1 MKNSANALAPAAV
14 CANAATGSTGGFSPG
29 CRKFG
34 PVVGTSAGTVGRLG
48 VGEGLGALD
57 GATGVDTWADDDGA
71 SPADPEQAARQS
83 AANAAIAAFAR
94 TRHIMPQLPLN
105 RNRAVD
111 SDATAMIKR

>member
-1 MKNSANALAPAAV
+1 
-14 CANAATGSTGGFSPG
+14 
-29 CRKFG
+29 
-34 PVVGTSAGTVGRLG
+34 
-48 VGEGLGALD
+48 
-57 GATGVDTWADDDGA
+57 VDTWADDDGA
-71 SPADPEQAARQS
+71 SPADPEQAASQS